1 MWTPDALSS
10 EARVW
15 SGTVWRAV
23 ESQSRAATMR
33 LVDTLEDQEILE
45 GLLEDNKPPL
55 PEACRDLHYLLATP
69 FRYAPYPGGSRFRR
83 AGQRAGAY
91 YASADIRTALA
102 ELAFHRLLFYR
113 ESPDAA
119 LPRNPVEHTGF
130 AVDCG
135 TDRLLDLDA
144 PPLDRDADTWMARED
159 YAGCQALA
167 DAAREAGL
175 EILRTRS
182 VRDPDQGH
190 DLTLLSPAAFCETAP
205 HTHQTWHVF
214 VRPDRVQVWC
224 EAPRQRHE
232 FTVAGFAADSR
243 VCGVP
248 AP

>member
-10 EARVW
+10 EARAW

-23 ESQSRAATMR
+23 ESQSRASTMR
-33 LVDTLEDQEILE
+33 LVDTLEDQDILE

-83 AGQRAGAY
+83 AGQAEGAF

-119 LPRNPVEHTGF
+119 LPRNAVEHTGF
-130 AVDCG
+130 GVRCG
-135 TDRLLDLDA
+135 TEGLLDLDV
-144 PPLDRDADTWMARED
+144 PPLNRDADIWMALGD

-167 DAAREAGL
+167 DAARNADI
-175 EILRTRS
+175 EILRARS
-182 VRDPDQGH
+182 VRDPEAGH
-190 DLTLLSPAAFCETAP
+190 NLTLLSPAAFREGAP
-205 HTHQTWHVF
+205 HALQTWHVF

-232 FTVAGFAADSR
+232 FTVAALAADPR
-243 VCGVP
+243 VRDVP
-248 AP
+248 VA